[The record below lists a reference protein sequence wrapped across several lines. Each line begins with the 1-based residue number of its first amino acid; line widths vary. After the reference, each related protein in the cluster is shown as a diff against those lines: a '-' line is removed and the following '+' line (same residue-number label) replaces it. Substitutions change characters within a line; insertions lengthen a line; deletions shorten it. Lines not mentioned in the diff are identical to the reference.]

1 MSQVRSHSFLPLFLG
16 FLLLVWIVS
25 KLSDI
30 YTHAHTDKVWDFAF
44 DVHYKFDSV
53 IIVSL

>member
-1 MSQVRSHSFLPLFLG
+1 MLQIISHSLLPSFLD
-16 FLLLVWIVS
+16 FLLLVWIVF
-25 KLSDI
+25 KLSDT
-30 YTHAHTDKVWDFAF
+30 YTHAHTHKVWDFTL